1 MPSELSSLKELR
13 TEMQMRCCVHLV
25 FRNQINLTITLPAQS
40 EHCPKD
46 QIPSSRT
53 LK

>member
-25 FRNQINLTITLPAQS
+25 FRSQIKLTITLPAQS
-40 EHCPKD
+40 EHCSMER
-46 QIPSSRT
+46 IPSSMT

>member
-1 MPSELSSLKELR
+1 MPSELSSLKESR

-25 FRNQINLTITLPAQS
+25 FRNQIKLTITLPEQS
-40 EHCPKD
+40 VRCPGD